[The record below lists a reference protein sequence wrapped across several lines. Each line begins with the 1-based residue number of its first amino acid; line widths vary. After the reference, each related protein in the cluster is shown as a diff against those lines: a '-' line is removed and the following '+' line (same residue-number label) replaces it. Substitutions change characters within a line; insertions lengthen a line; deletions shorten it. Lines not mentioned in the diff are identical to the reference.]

1 MKSQILPKKITKLTE
16 DLLPRFTDLQTK
28 QHLRLQRISIAPIN
42 LFKTVLI
49 YFEFINDFKQCDKS
63 ILEKIKAESKNH
75 LHRFWHAEIRTCF
88 FCKYPIQ
95 EYMYLSVRYANSLNI
110 LQSFDFVIVDILNTF
125 AEADM
130 FAGHNAVK
138 PFLQSNCFTP
148 QCGKNLFY
156 SGFSFHHYFQITIC
170 QKLRTVMRI

>member
-1 MKSQILPKKITKLTE
+1 MISNSVIKVYLKRSKRNRRIICIDFGTLRYEHASFANIQSKS
-16 DLLPRFTDLQTK
+16 
-28 QHLRLQRISIAPIN
+28 
-42 LFKTVLI
+42 
-49 YFEFINDFKQCDKS
+49 
-63 ILEKIKAESKNH
+63 
-75 LHRFWHAEIRTCF
+75 
-88 FCKYPIQ
+88 
-95 EYMYLSVRYANSLNI
+95 MYLSVRYANSLNI

-170 QKLRTVMRI
+170 QKLFSVMR

>member
-1 MKSQILPKKITKLTE
+1 MRLSQPLKGVLSAH
-16 DLLPRFTDLQTK
+16 DLLG
-28 QHLRLQRISIAPIN
+28 LRQGCSSGPQIRGDSAQIN
-42 LFKTVLI
+42 LFKTVLL
-49 YFEFINDFKQCDKS
+49 YFQFNNDFEHRDKS

-130 FAGHNAVK
+130 FAGHNVAK
-138 PFLQSNCFTP
+138 PFLQSNCLQT
-148 QCGKNLFY
+148 C
-156 SGFSFHHYFQITIC
+156 FQARMW
-170 QKLRTVMRI
+170 QKPFL